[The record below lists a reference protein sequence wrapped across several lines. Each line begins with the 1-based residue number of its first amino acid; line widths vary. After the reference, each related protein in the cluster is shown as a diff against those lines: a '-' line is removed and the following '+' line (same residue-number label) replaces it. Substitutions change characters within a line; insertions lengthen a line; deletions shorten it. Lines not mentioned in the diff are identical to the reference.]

1 MSVSLCHQRLSGRY
15 ITLLLVTG
23 LVLRGGDV
31 VTDVFPVVEH
41 PRRMTRVYAQTQNG
55 HGQLDSVVTVVVV
68 LEYVRKEPG
77 MYTNLVH
84 EKVSLAFAFFLC

>member
-23 LVLRGGDV
+23 LVPRGGDV

-41 PRRMTRVYAQTQNG
+41 PRRMTRVCAQTQNA
-55 HGQLDSVVTVVVV
+55 HGQLDLVVTVVVV
-68 LEYVRKEPG
+68 LEYVRKEPR
-77 MYTNLVH
+77 MHTNLVH
-84 EKVSLAFAFFLC
+84 EK